1 MRIVIDTNVIASAVY
16 FGGKPE
22 ELLELLFKHRIDA
35 YVTPDI
41 IQEYQATVMEL
52 KERYPYKKARTDLSY
67 IISTCKIINPISDE
81 KVSRDPDDDKFINCA
96 IDANCVFITTGDKD
110 LLSIREYKNIK
121 IVTVAE
127 FLDEFYKH

>member
-67 IISTCKIINPISDE
+67 IISTCKIINPI
-81 KVSRDPDDDKFINCA
+81 VR
-96 IDANCVFITTGDKD
+96 
-110 LLSIREYKNIK
+110 K
-121 IVTVAE
+121 ILRPVE
-127 FLDEFYKH
+127 